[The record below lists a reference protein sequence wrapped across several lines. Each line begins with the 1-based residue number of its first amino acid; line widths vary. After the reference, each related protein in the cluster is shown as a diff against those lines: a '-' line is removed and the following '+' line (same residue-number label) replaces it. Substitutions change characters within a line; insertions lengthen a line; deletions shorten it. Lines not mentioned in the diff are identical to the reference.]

1 MQNKSQNNR
10 KIHSHSN
17 DQFGIMMDWVDCLP
31 SRVQDNKDDLANS
44 STQSLYIKQLNANQF
59 IRLVL
64 PIDGINF
71 VRI

>member
-1 MQNKSQNNR
+1 
-10 KIHSHSN
+10 
-17 DQFGIMMDWVDCLP
+17 MMDWVDCLP
-31 SRVQDNKDDLANS
+31 SQVLDNKDDLTNS